1 MVVHRD
7 LKPSNI
13 LVDAAGQV
21 RLLDFGIGKLLEEDP
36 GLGPQATQFGGR
48 AFTPDYASP
57 EQIRGE
63 TVTASTDVYSL
74 GVVLY
79 QLLAGSLPYLPRA
92 SGNSSMKSRCA
103 TIHRPRAR
111 RHASAQP
118 PRRCAATWTP
128 SF

>member
-1 MVVHRD
+1 MAR
-7 LKPSNI
+7 
-13 LVDAAGQV
+13 
-21 RLLDFGIGKLLEEDP
+21 RL
-36 GLGPQATQFGGR
+36 TQFGAR

-92 SGNSSMKSRCA
+92 SGQLVDE
-103 TIHRPRAR
+103 IAR
-111 RHASAQP
+111 SADPPPPARWHASVQP
-118 PRRCAATWTP
+118 PGVAR
-128 SF
+128 